1 MQELPAGPD
10 AVLLDFADA
19 DDPARAVLESAI
31 ALRAAIADGRLVATE
46 DVVPSASSILVQGKT
61 SGGVDVLGI
70 HRALRFATTG
80 ADVADSTPSPVEIP
94 VHYNGDDLDA
104 VAGALDVSVDA
115 VIAAHRGTEWV
126 VQFMGFAPG
135 FGYLVPASDAADTA
149 LAGLLNLPRRPHAR
163 TRVPAGSVAIAAGYS
178 AVYPRDSPGGWNLL
192 GRTRIS
198 LWSEHDDPPAFL
210 APGTRVRFVDASV
223 SQDSAA
229 RPDDDTENQ

>member
-10 AVLLDFADA
+10 AVLLDFADS
-19 DDPARAVLESAI
+19 DDPAHAVLTSAT

-46 DVVPSASSILVQGKT
+46 DVVPSASPILVQGKT
-61 SGGVDVLGI
+61 GGGVDVLGI
-70 HRALRFATTG
+70 HRALRFGIAG

-94 VHYNGDDLDA
+94 VHYDGDDLDD
-104 VAGALDVSVDA
+104 VAGALDMSVDA
-115 VIAAHRGTEWV
+115 VIAAHRGTEWI

-135 FGYLVPASDAADTA
+135 FGYLVPAFDAADTD

-163 TRVPAGSVAIAAGYS
+163 TRVPTGSVAIAAGYS

-198 LWSEHDDPPAFL
+198 LWSEHDDPPAML
-210 APGTRVRFVDASV
+210 APGTRVRFVDAGV
-223 SQDSAA
+223 PRDLAA
-229 RPDDDTENQ
+229 RPDDDTENR